1 MYAETAFI
9 HEGDKNYLLELIN
22 SAKKAQC
29 DGIKFQM
36 LLDVDDAYVDS
47 LDNYYSINKWCFTEV
62 EWTEILSYGRDQGL
76 EIVVLPIDEK
86 ALIYCTNHSEL
97 INAIEL
103 HSIALNDFQMLKRI
117 KDLKDFPI
125 ILGVG
130 GRTIDEIE
138 YALNFILP
146 ENIPIIMYG
155 MQNFPTDPHD
165 VNLSKI
171 AKLKAIYPS
180 FVIGYADHTVYDG
193 NGDLMIQLAYALGA
207 RIFEK
212 HITLK

>member
-1 MYAETAFI
+1 
-9 HEGDKNYLLELIN
+9 
-22 SAKKAQC
+22 
-29 DGIKFQM
+29 
-36 LLDVDDAYVDS
+36 
-47 LDNYYSINKWCFTEV
+47 
-62 EWTEILSYGRDQGL
+62 
-76 EIVVLPIDEK
+76 
-86 ALIYCTNHSEL
+86 
-97 INAIEL
+97 
-103 HSIALNDFQMLKRI
+103 
-117 KDLKDFPI
+117 
-125 ILGVG
+125 
-130 GRTIDEIE
+130 EIE

-212 HITLK
+212 HITLKKGEIRVDYQAAVDSADVLKLRTSIDTTIRVMGDQFLVKSNQSEDLYRKREKKMVYSKDLVKGTIITDTCISFKVHPVKSDFEQKDIHKIMGRALLKDVCKNELVKMNHIGDYE